1 MKEAI
6 IIYFLQCK
14 EQIKLQHWN
23 TFSYS
28 THKTTDNLYELLLG
42 LIDEFVETMMG
53 KYGRPEFPDTFTLE
67 MEKPEN
73 VDTQE
78 YLSQFSDYLIGLGDE
93 LDPIVDTD
101 LLNIRDTMLGEINQ
115 AKYLLTLNK

>member
-1 MKEAI
+1 MKETI

-14 EQIKLQHWN
+14 EQIKLNHWN

-28 THKTTDNLYELLLG
+28 THKTTDKLFDILLD

-53 KYGRPEFPDTFTLE
+53 KYGRPEFPDTFSLE

-73 VDTQE
+73 VDVET
-78 YLSQFSDYLIGLGDE
+78 YLTSFADYLISLSDE
-93 LDPIVDTD
+93 LDPRTDTD
-101 LLNIRDTMLGEINQ
+101 LLNIRDTMLGNINR

>member
-1 MKEAI
+1 MKETI

-23 TFSYS
+23 TFIYS
-28 THKTTDNLYELLLG
+28 THKTTDNLYSLLLD

-53 KYGRPEFPDTFTLE
+53 KYGRPVFPGTFSLE

-73 VDTQE
+73 VDIQL
-78 YLSQFSDYLIGLGDE
+78 YLSQFAEYLISLNDE
-93 LDPIVDTD
+93 LDPRTDTD